1 MRLTALLAIALLG
14 LPMLLRADDPPTID
28 HQPVPCTVPGK
39 PIALCG
45 AIADDAMVGAARV
58 YFRPVKETMYFYVN
72 MTFLGLQYCA
82 TLPSPRE
89 GKLTGIEYY
98 LQATDDQYQTQ
109 RTSTYLLSIQPEASC
124 GFPPLEADPER
135 ARAIQVFA
143 THKKQGRKLADEFDA
158 TGVTFVPVAGK

>member
-1 MRLTALLAIALLG
+1 MRLTLLATALLSLSA
-14 LPMLLRADDPPTID
+14 PVRADDPPTVD
-28 HQPVPCTVPGK
+28 HQPVPCTVPGQA
-39 PIALCG
+39 IALCG

-82 TLPSPRE
+82 TLPAPRE
-89 GKLTGIEYY
+89 GKVTGIEYY

-109 RTSTYLLSIQPEASC
+109 RTSTYLLSVQPEASC
-124 GFPPLEADPER
+124 GFPPLEKDPER

-143 THKKQGRKLADEFDA
+143 THKKQGRKLPDEFDS
-158 TGVTFVPVAGK
+158 TGVTFVPVVGR